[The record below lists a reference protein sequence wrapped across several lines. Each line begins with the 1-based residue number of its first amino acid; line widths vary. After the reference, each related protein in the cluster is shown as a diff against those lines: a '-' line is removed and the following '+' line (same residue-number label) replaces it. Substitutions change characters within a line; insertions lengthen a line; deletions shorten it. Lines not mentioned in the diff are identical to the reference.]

1 MVVRAQAVVDAV
13 CTWSVHVV
21 CVSDSCMHALLRW
34 FVCWLLACLA
44 FDGWLAKPTAG
55 AADCGVL
62 WAADWLTPGPAPAL
76 SAWAHAA
83 AAASMHHLLEE

>member
-1 MVVRAQAVVDAV
+1 
-13 CTWSVHVV
+13 
-21 CVSDSCMHALLRW
+21 MHALLRW

-62 WAADWLTPGPAPAL
+62 WAADSLTPGPAPAL

-83 AAASMHHLLEE
+83 VAASMHHLLEE